1 MNDSTSQP
9 TSGALAPSPD
19 SDGGDES
26 VVASGARPGR
36 PAPAPHEIRSI
47 EEITAWASAQKA
59 SFGRNRRDFN
69 FAVCDALAAAGI
81 TPTANMVLKVGHWGT
96 PTSIQADTRDWYQN
110 LGARLRS
117 LESTIPL
124 PARRQANLLLEQL
137 FNIAGETAAQ
147 GISDLVVP
155 LQNELTALQTAHAGV
170 QAELENTQLNLSQAC
185 NEKNLAEEKLVHL
198 GEAKALLGKELT
210 EIKAKLLE
218 EREARHAE
226 VRALEGK
233 LSEARQALADAK
245 AAHASALLEAS
256 NNAESERRR
265 IMLASDAEKVEAGRR
280 LQAVQ
285 AELATTKASLE
296 GVRQDLSKTAITA
309 ATATASL
316 EGATA
321 LLASERNLFAK
332 REIELESEG
341 FRAAALL
348 DFLAQ
353 GRKGGFQVSI
363 GKKDRIKGEAWL
375 QSTLGIGPK
384 LAKRLVEYV
393 ADTTP
398 LK

>member
-1 MNDSTSQP
+1 MNDSNNQTS
-9 TSGALAPSPD
+9 SGDKAPSPL
-19 SDGGDES
+19 GDES
-26 VVASGARPGR
+26 AVDSGVGPGR
-36 PAPAPHEIRSI
+36 PAPAPHDVRSI
-47 EEITAWASAQKA
+47 EEISAWASGQKS

-96 PTSIQADTRDWYQN
+96 NTSIQADTRDWYQN

-147 GISDLVVP
+147 GINDLVVP
-155 LQNELTALQTAHAGV
+155 LQNELTSLKAAHAGV
-170 QAELENTQLNLSQAC
+170 QAELETTQLNLSQAC
-185 NEKNLAEEKLVHL
+185 DEKRLAEERLLHL
-198 GEAKALLGKELT
+198 GEEKGLLEKELT
-210 EIKAKLLE
+210 ELKAKLLE

-226 VRALEGK
+226 LRALEGK
-233 LSEARQALADAK
+233 LGAAGQALADAK
-245 AAHASALLEAS
+245 AAHASAMLEAS
-256 NNAESERRR
+256 NIAESERRR
-265 IMLASDAEKVEAGRR
+265 LMLASDAEKVEAGKR

-285 AELATTKASLE
+285 AELATTKTSLDS
-296 GVRQDLSKTAITA
+296 VRQDLSRTAIAA

-316 EGATA
+316 EGVTA

-332 REIELESEG
+332 REVELESEG
-341 FRAAALL
+341 FRSAALL

-363 GKKDRIKGEAWL
+363 GKKDRVKGEAWL

-384 LAKRLVEYV
+384 LAKRLVEHV
-393 ADTTP
+393 ADTAP